1 LLRLT
6 MANFSSNAAVT
17 EQRIE
22 PIWKIVLL

>member
-1 LLRLT
+1 